1 MRGYGGIGRHAR
13 FRFWWATVQVQ
24 VLLPAPE
31 GLGNRA
37 LSFASVAQLVEQG
50 TENPR
55 VAGSIP
61 AGGTNP
67 PQAFSLAAD
76 FLCVYGCAPTGE
88 SPAGWTARFTR
99 VWTGAGE
106 KTRCLCLLRMIFVIK
121 LQINRQY
128 NGVSLR

>member
-31 GLGNRA
+31 RFWLQG

-61 AGGTNP
+61 AGGTRSE
-67 PQAFSLAAD
+67 QAKACSD
-76 FLCVYGCAPTGE
+76 F
-88 SPAGWTARFTR
+88 
-99 VWTGAGE
+99 
-106 KTRCLCLLRMIFVIK
+106 FV
-121 LQINRQY
+121 LSALVMCRRS
-128 NGVSLR
+128 GRS